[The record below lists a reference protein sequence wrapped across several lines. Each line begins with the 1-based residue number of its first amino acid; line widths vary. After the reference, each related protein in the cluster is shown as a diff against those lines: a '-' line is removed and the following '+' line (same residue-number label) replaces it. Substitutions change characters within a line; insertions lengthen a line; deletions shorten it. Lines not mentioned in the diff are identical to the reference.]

1 MVEDHRSYC
10 HFGCWEF
17 MSTGLGLEQ
26 MLSGSV
32 PKPGGGGTENQGSD
46 LLFSSALTYEGS

>member
-32 PKPGGGGTENQGSD
+32 PKPGGGGAQRTKV
-46 LLFSSALTYEGS
+46 LIYCFPLH

>member
-32 PKPGGGGTENQGSD
+32 PKPGGGGHREPR
-46 LLFSSALTYEGS
+46 F